1 MLPSLYLKARADK
14 RLRQGHLWIY
24 SNEVDSKR
32 SPLNSFEIGSLVVVV
47 SDKGKSLGIATLNPK
62 VLMCGRLITRNVKAN
77 INRKFFIKKIQQALS
92 LRELYFDK
100 PFYRLMYGD
109 SDFLPGVVCDRFGS
123 DLVVQLTTAGMEN
136 FKQEILEAFDDA
148 IEPSGMILQNDHS
161 ARALEELPNYS
172 ERFGELGEQFLLE
185 ENGVQFAVPV
195 EGGQKTG
202 WFYDHR
208 ANRAQLQ
215 KFSNNKTVLDVF
227 SYVGGWGVQAAAA
240 GATQVSFI
248 DASEKAL
255 GWVERAYELNKL
267 GHKPELLHGKA
278 VDQLKALIE
287 AGRKFDIVV
296 LDPPAFIKRKK
307 DLKNGSAAYRHINE
321 LAMRL
326 VEAGGILISASCS
339 MHLADDSL
347 ADIVRA
353 SAAHLDRD
361 AQQIF
366 KGSQAPD
373 HPVHPSI
380 VETQYL
386 KALFYRL
393 SRR

>member
-1 MLPSLYLKARADK
+1 MLPTLYLKKNADK

-24 SNEVDSKR
+24 SNEVDTKR
-32 SPLNSFEIGSLVVVV
+32 SPLTGFETGSLVIVEN
-47 SDKGKSLGIATLNPK
+47 DKGRALGIATLNPK
-62 VLMCGRLITRNVKAN
+62 VLMCGRLITRNTKAN
-77 INRKFFIKKIQQALS
+77 INRKFFMKRIKQALE
-92 LRELYFDK
+92 LREMYFEK
-100 PFYRLMYGD
+100 PYYRLVYGD
-109 SDFLPGVVCDRFGS
+109 SDFMPGIVCDRFGS

-148 IEPSGMILQNDHS
+148 IEPTGMILANDHS
-161 ARALEELPNYS
+161 ARVLEELPSYS
-172 ERFGELGEQFLLE
+172 ERFGDVGDEFILE
-185 ENGVQFAVPV
+185 ENGVKFAIPS

-208 ANRAQLQ
+208 LNRAQLQ
-215 KFSNNKTVLDVF
+215 KMSKDKTVLDVF

-240 GATQVSFI
+240 GAKEVSFI
-248 DASEKAL
+248 DASEQAL
-255 GWVERAYELNKL
+255 SWVERAYELNQLKQ
-267 GHKPELLHGKA
+267 KPECLHGKA
-278 VDQLKALIE
+278 VEQLKALIE
-287 AGRKFDIVV
+287 QGRKFDVVV

-307 DLKNGSAAYRHINE
+307 DQKNGAAAYRHINE

-326 VEAGGILISASCS
+326 VEAGGILVSASCS

-347 ADIVRA
+347 GDIVRSA
-353 SAAHLDRD
+353 AAHLDRD
-361 AQQIF
+361 VQQIF